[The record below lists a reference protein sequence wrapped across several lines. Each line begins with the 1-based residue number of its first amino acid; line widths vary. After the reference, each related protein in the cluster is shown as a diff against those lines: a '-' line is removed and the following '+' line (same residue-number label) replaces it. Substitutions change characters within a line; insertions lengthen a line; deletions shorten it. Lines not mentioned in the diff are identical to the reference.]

1 MNPSATAALSPDPQA
16 EPFGR
21 PASSLGRRVRVAI
34 IGLALAGAAGV
45 AFWAIVG
52 PIVAGLGVALA
63 IVGLRE
69 QHRGQ

>member
-1 MNPSATAALSPDPQA
+1 MRGTLA
-16 EPFGR
+16 
-21 PASSLGRRVRVAI
+21 VAI
-34 IGLALAGAAGV
+34 GGILFLVGLVWTLQGLGYLEGSAMTGV

-63 IVGLRE
+63 IVGLRG